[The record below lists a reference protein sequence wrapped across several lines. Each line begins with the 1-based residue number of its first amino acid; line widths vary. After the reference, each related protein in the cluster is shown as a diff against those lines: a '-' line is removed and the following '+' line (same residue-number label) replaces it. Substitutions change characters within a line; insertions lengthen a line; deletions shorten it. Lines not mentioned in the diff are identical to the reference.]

1 MSGFS
6 REGRLSVLRERWH
19 PSGGGGLKELLRN
32 TRVCTFPEGR
42 GSATRSDMFLWS
54 NLRYH
59 PLQRADENEIWTD
72 NTSTNSWK
80 EETNRWM
87 SYSKALKSKGRNLTW
102 FFKWKKKKVSTLFRN
117 CKSSSNGRIYSN
129 PWNIISTWHGGALWL
144 KHWSSSSSKGVVVA
158 KTKID

>member
-80 EETNRWM
+80 EETNRLM

-144 KHWSSSSSKGVVVA
+144 KHGLPQARKVLLLQRQ
-158 KTKID
+158 K